1 MPGYHRAELN
11 AEFRI
16 SPSDGA
22 EKSPRE
28 QVEAGM
34 RVASESGLAVHEA
47 GPETTALAGGRS
59 EVLETVMRVIEASL
73 DAGARIVEVKV
84 EAQEET
90 GKFGEP
96 GGRRNRTDP
105 AEPPPTS

>member
-34 RVASESGLAVHEA
+34 RVASESGLAAHES
-47 GPETTALAGGRS
+47 GPETTEVSGGRS
-59 EVLETVMRVIEASL
+59 EVLETVMRVVEASL

-84 EAQEET
+84 EAQAEAD
-90 GKFGEP
+90 KFGEP
-96 GGRRNRTDP
+96 GGRRDRPDAGP
-105 AEPPPTS
+105 RG